1 MKFTKYINSQ
11 AFPNY
16 NQVEE
21 KDCGPTCL
29 KIIAK
34 HYGKL
39 LNIQTLRNL
48 SETTR
53 EGSSLLNLS
62 DAAEKIGFRSL
73 GVKLDLGQLQEA
85 PLPCVL
91 HWNNDHYVVLYKCP
105 LTPKVGILRGLFKQ
119 NTNYLISD
127 PAIGLIE
134 YTQEEFLKFW
144 IGNNAT
150 ETTEE
155 GITLLLEPTP
165 KFYSPVAH
173 KGGKVD
179 VEIDDE
185 KSFFESP
192 LWGLGAYILPY
203 KSFIIQLSI
212 GLLAGSLLQLVFP
225 FLTQSVVDVGIQNQ
239 NISFVY
245 MVLMA
250 QLFLF
255 FGRTALEL
263 IRSWILLHLSAR
275 INISLISD
283 FFIKLMNLP
292 ISFFD
297 VRMTGDIM
305 QRINDHHRIER
316 ILTTSSLDVL
326 FSLINMVIMGGVLAY
341 YNLKIFAVFF
351 AGSLLYFVWVTLFL
365 KRRAKLD
372 YKRFAEVSQEQSK
385 VIELI
390 NGMQEIKLH
399 NAEKQKR
406 WGWEFIQAR
415 LFKVSIKGM
424 VLEQTQTIGSNFI
437 NELKNI
443 IIIFLSAKLVI
454 DGQITLG
461 MMLAISSI
469 VGNLNGPIVQL
480 INFIRE
486 AQDAKISLA
495 RLSEIHEKEDE
506 VQNDDEKTNDIPENA
521 DLVLKDVSFRYI
533 GSDINVLDNLNL
545 TIPSNKITAIVGTSG
560 SGKTTLM
567 KLLLKFYE
575 PNSGEISLSPALS
588 KGEGVEPQSDANEFS
603 DDTIQNNIHNNL
615 SSVTSPSPLGK
626 VGLGLI
632 SQKPW
637 RNHIGSVMQE
647 GYIFS
652 DTIANNIAIGVDII
666 DKKRLLYAA
675 DVANIKDFIE
685 DYPLGF
691 NTKIGM
697 EGVGMSTGQKQRLLI
712 ARAVYKNPEMLFFD
726 EATSALD
733 ANNEK
738 EIMRKLDIFFKNKT
752 VVVIAHRLSTVMNA
766 DQIVVLEKGKIIE
779 IGNHESLVAKK
790 GSYFELVRNQLQ
802 LGS

>member
-1 MKFTKYINSQ
+1 MFYFPHYKQKDSQ
-11 AFPNY
+11 
-16 NQVEE
+16 
-21 KDCGPTCL
+21 DCGPTSL
-29 KIIAK
+29 KIIARFYSK
-34 HYGKL
+34 SVDIQKL
-39 LNIQTLRNL
+39 RLYAENTRQG
-48 SETTR
+48 TT
-53 EGSSLLNLS
+53 LLNLS
-62 DAAEKIGFRSL
+62 DAAEKIGFRTL
-73 GVKLDLGQLQEA
+73 GVKIDLPTLAEV
-85 PLPCVL
+85 PLPCIL
-91 HWNNDHYVVLYKCP
+91 HWNNNHYTVLYKIKKHKY
-105 LTPKVGILRGLFKQ
+105 LT
-119 NTNYLISD
+119 SD

-134 YTQEEFLKFW
+134 YNQEEFLKFW

-155 GITLLLEPTP
+155 GIALLLEPTP
-165 KFYSPVAH
+165 KFYQS
-173 KGGKVD
+173 
-179 VEIDDE
+179 E
-185 KSFFESP
+185 FEEESKNVFGF
-192 LWGLGAYILPY
+192 GLLFKYIFPY

-245 MVLMA
+245 MVLIA

-351 AGSLLYFVWVTLFL
+351 VGSLLYFVWVTLFL

-372 YKRFAEVSQEQSK
+372 YKRFSEVSQEQSK

-424 VLEQTQTIGSNFI
+424 VLEQTQSIGSNFI

-454 DGQITLG
+454 DGQISLG
-461 MMLAISSI
+461 MMMAISSI

-533 GSDINVLDNLNL
+533 GSDVNVLDNLNL

-588 KGEGVEPQSDANEFS
+588 KGEGAEPQSDANEFF
-603 DDTIQNNIHNNL
+603 DDTIQNNIYNNW

-626 VGLGLI
+626 VVLGKI

-666 DKKRLLYAA
+666 DKERLLYAA

-738 EIMRKLDIFFKNKT
+738 EIMRKLDVFFKNKT
-752 VVVIAHRLSTVMNA
+752 VIVIAHRLSTVMNA

-779 IGNHESLVAKK
+779 VGNHESLVAKK

>member
-1 MKFTKYINSQ
+1 MKK
-11 AFPNY
+11 FPTY
-16 NQVEE
+16 LQFDA

-34 HYGKL
+34 HYGKT
-39 LNIQTLRNL
+39 LNIQTLREL
-48 SETTR
+48 SQTNR
-53 EGSSLLNLS
+53 EGSNLLFLS

-73 GVKLDLGQLQEA
+73 GVKLSLNKLQEA
-85 PLPCVL
+85 PLPCIL
-91 HWNNDHYVVLYKCP
+91 HWNKEHYVVLYKIVESKKWG
-105 LTPKVGILRGLFKQ
+105 LGKSNSSNIHPK
-119 NTNYLISD
+119 TYYLSD

-144 IGNNAT
+144 IGNNASA
-150 ETTEE
+150 ETEE
-155 GITLLLEPTP
+155 GIVLLLEPTP
-165 KFYSPVAH
+165 KFHSPSQSSNTSDSERS
-173 KGGKVD
+173 KQRED
-179 VEIDDE
+179 VNDNE
-185 KSFFESP
+185 KAFGF
-192 LWGLGAYILPY
+192 GLLFRYVVPY
-203 KSFIIQLSI
+203 KSFVFQLVIS
-212 GLLAGSLLQLVFP
+212 LLAGSLLQLIFP
-225 FLTQSVVDVGIQNQ
+225 FLTQSIVDIGIQNQ
-239 NISFVY
+239 NIHFIY
-245 MVLMA
+245 LILFA

-255 FGRTALEL
+255 FGKTALEL

-275 INISLISD
+275 INIALISD

-316 ILTTSSLDVL
+316 ILTTSSLSVL
-326 FSLINMVIMGGVLAY
+326 FSMINMFIMGGILAY
-341 YNLKIFAVFF
+341 YNLTIFAVFF
-351 AGSLLYFVWVTLFL
+351 AGSILYFFWVVLFL
-365 KRRAKLD
+365 KRREALD
-372 YKRFAEVSQEQSK
+372 YKRFSEVSQEQSK

-390 NGMQEIKLH
+390 SGMQEIKLH

-406 WGWEFIQAR
+406 WGWEYIQAR
-415 LFKVSIKGM
+415 LFKVSMKGL
-424 VLEQTQTIGSNFI
+424 VLEQTQNLGSNFI

-461 MMLAISSI
+461 MMLSISSI
-469 VGNLNGPIVQL
+469 VGSLNGPILQL
-480 INFIRE
+480 ISFIRE
-486 AQDAKISLA
+486 AQDARISLA

-506 VQNDDEKTNDIPENA
+506 TQQEESQTHEIPKDADIVIK
-521 DLVLKDVSFRYI
+521 DLSFRYI
-533 GSDINVLDNLNL
+533 GSDIPVLEGLNL
-545 TIPSNKITAIVGTSG
+545 TIPANKVTAIVGTSG

-575 PNSGEISLSPALS
+575 PNTGDILIDKTQLKAIAQKTWRS
-588 KGEGVEPQSDANEFS
+588 
-603 DDTIQNNIHNNL
+603 H
-615 SSVTSPSPLGK
+615 
-626 VGLGLI
+626 VGT
-632 SQKPW
+632 
-637 RNHIGSVMQE
+637 VMQE
-647 GYIFS
+647 GYIFN

-666 DKKRLLYAA
+666 DKERLVYAA
-675 DVANIKDFIE
+675 DVANIAAFIQ
-685 DYPLGF
+685 DYPLGY

-738 EIMRKLDIFFKNKT
+738 EIMQKLDIFFKDKT

-766 DQIVVLEKGKIIE
+766 DQIVVLEKGKIVE
-779 IGNHESLVAKK
+779 IGNHNELVKLK
-790 GSYFELVRNQLQ
+790 GSYYELVRNQLQ